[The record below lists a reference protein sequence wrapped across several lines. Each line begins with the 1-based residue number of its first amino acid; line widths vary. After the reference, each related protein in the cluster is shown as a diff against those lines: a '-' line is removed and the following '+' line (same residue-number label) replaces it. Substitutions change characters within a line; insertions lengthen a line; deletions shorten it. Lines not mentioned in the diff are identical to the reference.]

1 MIFWFLLIAVAMG
14 VARVTLRKRSLSVF
28 DRGCAGRAWREIF
41 PLASKQQI
49 REFLGLF
56 IDSFGLPTRMRLAF
70 RPEDRMLDVYRALYV
85 PGEPDGFEF
94 EAWSLEL
101 EKRYHLRLESFRR
114 DDLTLREVFSRAL
127 QESI

>member
-1 MIFWFLLIAVAMG
+1 
-14 VARVTLRKRSLSVF
+14 
-28 DRGCAGRAWREIF
+28 
-41 PLASKQQI
+41 
-49 REFLGLF
+49 
-56 IDSFGLPTRMRLAF
+56 
-70 RPEDRMLDVYRALYV
+70 MLDVYRALYV